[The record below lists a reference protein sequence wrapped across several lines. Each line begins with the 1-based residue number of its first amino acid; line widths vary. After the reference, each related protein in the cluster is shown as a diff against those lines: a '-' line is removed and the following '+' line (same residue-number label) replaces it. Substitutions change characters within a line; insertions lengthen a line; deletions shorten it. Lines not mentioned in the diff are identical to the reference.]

1 MRPAGGDPLI
11 DPADPH
17 QLDGLL
23 RRHRIELKHGLGQN
37 FLTDPSLRD
46 AVAESAG
53 LAPDDEVLEV
63 GAGVGTLT
71 VALAPLCRRLVAVEL
86 DGRLIG
92 ALREAIAGHE
102 NVEVVRSDILRFN
115 TRSAFPAG
123 DEVVA
128 GNIPYNL
135 TGALIRKFLDD
146 PPRPRRLSLVVQKE
160 VAERWTAS
168 SGASLATVAVQVFAY
183 AKTILTIPAAAF
195 TPPPRVDSALVRL
208 DVRERPAVE
217 VDDLNA
223 FFRLVEAVFQGR
235 RKQLGGI
242 LGRVTATG
250 STDAGARLRTLGID
264 PERRPQTLNL
274 GEWETLYKE
283 FRSPDR

>member
-1 MRPAGGDPLI
+1 MI
-11 DPADPH
+11 DPADAH
-17 QLDGLL
+17 QLDQLL
-23 RRHRIELKHGLGQN
+23 RRHRIELKHSLGQN

-46 AVAESAG
+46 AVAAHAG
-53 LAPDDEVLEV
+53 LSLEDEVLEV

-71 VALAPLCRRLVAVEL
+71 IALARRARRVVAVEL
-86 DGRLIG
+86 DGRLIP
-92 ALREAIAGHE
+92 ALRETLAGLE
-102 NVEVVRSDILRFN
+102 NVEVVRTDILRFN
-115 TRSAFPAG
+115 VRSAFPG
-123 DEVVA
+123 GSEIVA

-135 TGALIRKFLDD
+135 TGALIRKLLDD

-168 SGASLATVAVQVFAY
+168 TGASLSTVAVKVFAE
-183 AKTILTIPAAAF
+183 AKLQLTIPAAAF
-195 TPPPRVDSALVRL
+195 TPSPRVDSALVRL

-223 FFRLVEAVFQGR
+223 FFRFVEAVFQGR
-235 RKQLGGI
+235 RKQLGGT
-242 LGRVTATG
+242 LGRISGTG
-250 STDAGARLRTLGID
+250 STAAGARLREAGID

-283 FRSPDR
+283 FRSPGG

>member
-1 MRPAGGDPLI
+1 MI
-11 DPADPH
+11 DPADSH
-17 QLDGLL
+17 QLEDLL

-37 FLTDPSLRD
+37 FLTDPALRD

-53 LAPDDEVLEV
+53 LAPEDEVLEV

-92 ALREAIAGHE
+92 ALREAIVGHE

-123 DEVVA
+123 DEIVA

-160 VAERWTAS
+160 VADRWTAS
-168 SGASLATVAVQVFAY
+168 SGASLATVAVQVFAN

-208 DVRERPAVE
+208 DVRESPAVD

-223 FFRLVEAVFQGR
+223 FFRFVEALFQGR

-242 LGRVTATG
+242 LGRITGTG
-250 STDAGARLRTLGID
+250 SADAGGRLRALGIE
-264 PERRPQTLNL
+264 PERRPQTLDL
-274 GEWETLYKE
+274 AEWETLYKE
-283 FRSPDR
+283 FRGPDR